1 MPAETSPII
10 RLLCVASTV
19 YLVILFA
26 KVILSWIVVLGAR
39 PPASGPARVA
49 VDLVDDVTEPVLRPL
64 RGIIPPVRMGAVGLD
79 VSLLLLFV
87 ILFVIRSALGC

>member
-1 MPAETSPII
+1 
-10 RLLCVASTV
+10 
-19 YLVILFA
+19 
-26 KVILSWIVVLGAR
+26 
-39 PPASGPARVA
+39 VA